1 MTPGARL
8 QAAIELLDEIDQGT
22 APADAVL
29 SRWARGNR
37 FAGGGDRRAIREVV
51 YAVIRRR
58 RQLDWWGE
66 RVGVPANARSRVLA
80 ALVLVLRWE
89 VEVVRRALG
98 DGPYAAEPASGTESA
113 ALDRLADA
121 VMVDPAQ
128 PRDVRLNVPAWLD
141 PLLVEQFGDGIDDEL
156 AALAG
161 EATVDL
167 RVNTLKASREEAIAA
182 LAEDG
187 IVAEPTP
194 YSPIGLRLEGRTP
207 LGACRAFREGL
218 VEPQDEG
225 SQLVA
230 LLTDARPGGSVL
242 DLCAGAGGKTLA
254 LAAAMGDQ
262 GRVLACDTAEG
273 RLRRGRPRRER
284 AGVTIVDER
293 VLASA
298 ADPWIAANGQGF
310 DRVLVDAPCSGSGAW
325 RRNPETKWR
334 LTEPGL
340 KELIETQSDL
350 LNTAALLVSPR
361 GRILYATC
369 SVLPSENECVVEAF
383 LARNAGFRLVPLTDL
398 WPVVIGGACPAGS
411 AYLMLTPF
419 RHGTDGFFVAV
430 MEQMP

>member
-8 QAAIELLDEIDQGT
+8 RAAIELLDEIDRGT
-22 APADAVL
+22 APADAML

-51 YAVIRRR
+51 YAAIRRR
-58 RQLDWWGE
+58 RQIDWWGE
-66 RVGVPANARSRVLA
+66 RVGVAASSRSRVLI
-80 ALVLVLRWE
+80 ALALVLRWE
-89 VEVVRRALG
+89 VEAIRRALG
-98 DGPYAAEPASGTESA
+98 DGPYAAEAASEIESA

-121 VMVDPAQ
+121 ALSDPAQ

-141 PLLVEQFGDGIDDEL
+141 MLLVDKFGVGVDDEL

-167 RVNTLKASREEAIAA
+167 RVNTLKASREQAIAA

-187 IVAEPTP
+187 ILAAPTP
-194 YSPIGLRLEGRTP
+194 FSAIGLRLEARTP
-207 LGACRAFREGL
+207 LASCRAFREGL

-230 LLTDARPGGSVL
+230 LLTDARPGGSAL

-254 LAAAMGDQ
+254 LAAAMGGR
-262 GRVLACDTAEG
+262 GRVVACDTAEG
-273 RLRRGRPRRER
+273 RLRRGRARRER
-284 AGVTIVDER
+284 AGVAIVDEQ

-298 ADPWIAANGQGF
+298 ADPWIASNRHGF

-325 RRNPETKWR
+325 RRNPEAKWR
-334 LTEPGL
+334 LTEPEMKDL
-340 KELIETQSDL
+340 TRVQSDL
-350 LNTAALLVSPR
+350 LDAAALLVSPR
-361 GRILYATC
+361 GRILYTTC
-369 SVLPSENECVVEAF
+369 SVLPEENERVVEGF
-383 LARNAGFRLVPLTDL
+383 LSRNADFCLVPMADL
-398 WPVVIGGACPAGS
+398 WPAVIGGACPAGK

-419 RHGTDGFFVAV
+419 RHGTDGFFAAA
-430 MEQMP
+430 MERAP